1 MVLRLA
7 DTDLKAIRDRA
18 DIVEV
23 VSQYLPLEKKG
34 KEFVGVCPFHD
45 DHDPSMHVSSDKQI
59 FKCFVCGA
67 GGDVFSF
74 IQKYEKIPFLRAVE
88 KIADRVHYSLPTS
101 FRSISA
107 PNPHQDLYKVLDQF
121 TNYCRYELLS
131 RDGKQAQAYLESRQM
146 SKEILDRFEIGYAPS
161 FQMVSDFL
169 KARFPVLHPLERT
182 GLIRIGTE
190 TLQPVFFDR
199 ITIPIHD
206 PYGHPVGYTARI
218 VPGSKGSQQAKY
230 INTAQ
235 TPLYE
240 KSKLIFNYH
249 RAKEVARQV
258 GRLILCEGAMD
269 VIGLAKA
276 GIQEGIAC
284 LGTACTQEQLQL
296 MKKCQVPI
304 VVFYDRDAA
313 GQKAIFNFGQ
323 NALKAKLRFSIVA
336 SSGTLG
342 KDPDDIFVHHGKQA
356 LLDALSHT
364 ISFAEFSFYYLQDI
378 YSLDN
383 YEDKKSFAF
392 QMEQIIRQSLEPFE
406 QSAFFEKLQA
416 LTGFRFEGSS
426 LQEETPSLTLSSKT
440 PSLFKSSS
448 SNQRNEKS
456 TQKDYWKK
464 GKSNKKRR
472 LSEGQHTLEQLPPV
486 EKMEDAEKYILWL
499 MVFSEDYVER
509 FAHDV
514 GFFKNPAYSKLGM
527 YIQTAYQTSREID
540 VVELHQCIKEENL
553 QALLISLD
561 QMEDLTLV
569 HEALYL
575 QTVLKIQED
584 LLKTQIQE
592 LEPRLNTYLK
602 QKPLEGPALDRCLKL
617 MEKKRTLV
625 AKQHELVQSR
635 QRLAYNLPQNF

>member
-1 MVLRLA
+1 MRLA
-7 DTDLKAIRDRA
+7 DTDLQAIRNRA
-18 DIVEV
+18 DIADV

-45 DHDPSMHVSSDKQI
+45 DHDPSMHVSPDKQI

-74 IQKYEKIPFLRAVE
+74 VQKYEKVSFLSAVE
-88 KIADRVHYSLPTS
+88 KIANLVHYPLPTS
-101 FRSISA
+101 FQATPAAS
-107 PNPHQDLYKVLDQF
+107 PYQDLYKVLDQF
-121 TNYCRYELLS
+121 TSYCRYELS
-131 RDGKQAQAYLESRQM
+131 SQDGMGARAYLESRKM
-146 SKEILDRFEIGYAPS
+146 SKDILDRFEIGYAPS

-169 KARFPVLHPLERT
+169 TARFSTLRPLEQA
-182 GLIRIGTE
+182 GLIRIGTDQV
-190 TLQPVFFDR
+190 QPVFFDR
-199 ITIPIHD
+199 ILIPIHD
-206 PYGHPVGYTARI
+206 SVGHIVGYTARI
-218 VPGSKGSQQAKY
+218 LPGPSASQKAKY

-240 KSKLIFNYH
+240 KGKLIFNYH

-284 LGTACTQEQLQL
+284 LGTACTPEQLHL
-296 MKKCQVPI
+296 MKQCRVPI

-313 GQKAIFNFGQ
+313 GQRAIFHFGQ
-323 NALKAKLRFSIVA
+323 AALKANLRFSIVA
-336 SSGTLG
+336 SNRALG
-342 KDPDDIFVHHGKQA
+342 KDPDDIFVHHGKEA
-356 LLDALSHT
+356 LFEALTHT
-364 ISFAEFSFYYLQDI
+364 ISFAEFSLHYLQDV

-383 YEDKKSFAF
+383 YEDKKSFAL

-406 QSAFFEKLQA
+406 QPAFFEKLQD
-416 LTGFRFEGSS
+416 LTGFRFEGPIP
-426 LQEETPSLTLSSKT
+426 QEEAPSFPLPENASKERPKALKT
-440 PSLFKSSS
+440 K
-448 SNQRNEKS
+448 E
-456 TQKDYWKK
+456 YWKK
-464 GKSNKKRR
+464 SKGQKRR
-472 LSEGQHTLEQLPPV
+472 LSEDQQAIEQLPTV
-486 EKMEDAEKYILWL
+486 EKMEEAEKYILWL
-499 MVFSEDYVER
+499 MIFSEDYVER

-514 GFFKNPAYSKLGM
+514 GFFKDPAYSKLGM
-527 YIQTAYQTSREID
+527 YIQNAYQTTRDID
-540 VVELHQCIKEENL
+540 VVELNSCIKEEDL
-553 QALLISLD
+553 QVLLISLD

-569 HEALYL
+569 HEAVY
-575 QTVLKIQED
+575 QQAVLKIQED

-635 QRLAYNLPQNF
+635 QRIASGLHQNF